1 MRSDEDD
8 DDIEDDAMIININK
22 EFIEGF
28 TLLFYTVYFHDTKR
42 AQTYIIMTNKIN
54 QLLERLR

>member
-1 MRSDEDD
+1 MRMTM
-8 DDIEDDAMIININK
+8 ILKMTTMIININK
-22 EFIEGF
+22 ELIEGF
-28 TLLFYTVYFHDTKR
+28 TLLFYAVYFHDTKR

>member
-1 MRSDEDD
+1 M
-8 DDIEDDAMIININK
+8 ILKMTIIININK
-22 EFIEGF
+22 DFIEEF
-28 TLLFYTVYFHDTKR
+28 TLLFYAVYFHDTKR

>member
-1 MRSDEDD
+1 MRMTM
-8 DDIEDDAMIININK
+8 ILKMTIIININK
-22 EFIEGF
+22 DFIEEF
-28 TLLFYTVYFHDTKR
+28 TLLFYAVYFHDTKR

>member
-1 MRSDEDD
+1 MRMT
-8 DDIEDDAMIININK
+8 MILKMTTMININK

-28 TLLFYTVYFHDTKR
+28 TLLFYAVYFHDTKR

>member
-1 MRSDEDD
+1 MRMTM
-8 DDIEDDAMIININK
+8 ILKMTTMIININK

-28 TLLFYTVYFHDTKR
+28 TLLFYPVYFHDTKR
-42 AQTYIIMTNKIN
+42 TQTCIIMTNKIN